1 MVDFDNFSGRSSA
14 GASVPHHRKLVVE
27 DEGIVA
33 LNIQGKLESVGYHV
47 PCIVSSAE
55 EAMGAARA
63 CTPTWY

>member
-1 MVDFDNFSGRSSA
+1 M
-14 GASVPHHRKLVVE
+14 PQHRILVVE

-47 PCIVSSAE
+47 PCIVSVAE

>member
-14 GASVPHHRKLVVE
+14 GASVPQHRILVVE

-33 LNIQGKLESVGYHV
+33 LNIQDKLESVGYQV
-47 PCIVSSAE
+47 PCIVSFAE
-55 EAMGAARA
+55 EAIGAVRA